1 MIQANYFE
9 SNTDIVEQ
17 FESIIDWNEIVT
29 IYENDFSDHK
39 DFLKTKNPR
48 LEMAPSNL
56 DEAKEFYREILR
68 STGEVSGIYVS
79 QFAQSIDKQGLKF
92 ENGKVIHPQEMV
104 DMIQKY
110 IEAGI
115 APVAFS
121 RKYGGLG
128 VPNTIKAFISELMY
142 RSDTSITIAVGS
154 MGLASILEKFASQ
167 EICEEWIPK
176 FIEKNYTVTMGLSEP
191 DYGSDLP
198 EVKTRAIKDP
208 NAGEEENKWLL
219 TGNKRYQTMAC
230 GVNGSPSA
238 TLVLARSGSP
248 ESGAR
253 GLSFF
258 IAEGKDYE
266 VTGIEKKLGLKASA
280 TCEVAYENT
289 NAVLVGKEGY
299 GLVKYVMGMLNGAR
313 LSVASQGTG
322 ISTTAFEEAKKYANE
337 RIQFGKPI
345 AEIPA
350 VKKMLNWMERETS
363 AMRCLMI
370 EAAYSVDKYMWTDSE
385 SLPKKDPKQQ
395 EIKFW
400 EKVANTLT
408 PISKYYNSETC
419 IQVVNTGLQVLGGAG
434 YTEDYDLAR
443 LYRDSRI
450 TNIYD
455 GTTQIQVNAAIGGI
469 VAGMTTGGVF
479 REYLSRLNQN
489 LDDLQ
494 ASNPQGIE
502 KFYNEAIQ
510 NLFKNYEAIVESYKK
525 IENRESKEAHSM
537 EVVESS
543 ARVIMSCLMERARL
557 KTQKLEI
564 TQNSQPNQNSTF
576 MIEKRKNWSKEF
588 LIDSMA
594 ILSSN
599 QIKLNGALG
608 ML

>member
-253 GLSFF
+253 GLSFLLQ
-258 IAEGKDYE
+258 K
-266 VTGIEKKLGLKASA
+266 EKTMK
-280 TCEVAYENT
+280 
-289 NAVLVGKEGY
+289 
-299 GLVKYVMGMLNGAR
+299 
-313 LSVASQGTG
+313 
-322 ISTTAFEEAKKYANE
+322 
-337 RIQFGKPI
+337 
-345 AEIPA
+345 
-350 VKKMLNWMERETS
+350 
-363 AMRCLMI
+363 
-370 EAAYSVDKYMWTDSE
+370 
-385 SLPKKDPKQQ
+385 
-395 EIKFW
+395 
-400 EKVANTLT
+400 
-408 PISKYYNSETC
+408 
-419 IQVVNTGLQVLGGAG
+419 
-434 YTEDYDLAR
+434 
-443 LYRDSRI
+443 
-450 TNIYD
+450 
-455 GTTQIQVNAAIGGI
+455 
-469 VAGMTTGGVF
+469 
-479 REYLSRLNQN
+479 
-489 LDDLQ
+489 
-494 ASNPQGIE
+494 
-502 KFYNEAIQ
+502 
-510 NLFKNYEAIVESYKK
+510 
-525 IENRESKEAHSM
+525 
-537 EVVESS
+537 
-543 ARVIMSCLMERARL
+543 
-557 KTQKLEI
+557 
-564 TQNSQPNQNSTF
+564 
-576 MIEKRKNWSKEF
+576 
-588 LIDSMA
+588 
-594 ILSSN
+594 
-599 QIKLNGALG
+599 
-608 ML
+608 